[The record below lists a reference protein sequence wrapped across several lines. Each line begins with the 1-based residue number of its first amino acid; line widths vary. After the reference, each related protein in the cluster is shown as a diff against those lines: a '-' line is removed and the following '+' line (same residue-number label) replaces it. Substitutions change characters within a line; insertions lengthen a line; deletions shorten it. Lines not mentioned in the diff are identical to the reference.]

1 MSLWSPAAICT
12 VHWWQAQLSPE
23 FLQWVVA
30 GMRKGKS
37 IKGCCLPSNSSDFTA
52 VLVTTLK
59 LKETANLWKIERFS
73 HVNVF
78 HGIGH
83 LNTILRY
90 SPHPCFWVL
99 CFGKSLLWLH
109 KLQQHKAAP
118 SGTNSTGQ
126 IFCEGKIRYFNCYLL
141 IQRVY
146 YNFKFGVKS
155 LNEITK

>member
-1 MSLWSPAAICT
+1 MSPWSPAAICK
-12 VHWWQAQLSPE
+12 VHWWRAQLSPE
-23 FLQWVVA
+23 LLQWVVA

-52 VLVTTLK
+52 ALVTTLK

-73 HVNVF
+73 PVNVF
-78 HGIGH
+78 NGIVH
-83 LNTILRY
+83 LYTQY

-118 SGTNSTGQ
+118 SGTNSMGQ
-126 IFCEGKIRYFNCYLL
+126 KILWRKDTLFQLL
-141 IQRVY
+141 LKV
-146 YNFKFGVKS
+146 
-155 LNEITK
+155 ITYVNSKGIVLTTPSNMV